1 MILPSW
7 GAQACPEEKRWTD
20 FSTISFK
27 SGQSARVTLRRFS
40 DADHA
45 QVGEG
50 DSMREM
56 LQLKGGYSLF
66 KGYDPSSRRER
77 NPFLMLDMPVGIL
90 LNLLAQRISRPCDL
104 PAGRHLLAEIPR
116 SGKAD
121 FVLNGYV
128 AQLPDRV
135 GLSFE
140 FTAEEQRA
148 SGAVFQASGEIE
160 FAEIGPIPR
169 SMPIGQW
176 VITRGSGATLV
187 PRVVDPGKPVETLRE
202 LDSLDIGTLVERQPL
217 ETGKP
222 R

>member
-1 MILPSW
+1 
-7 GAQACPEEKRWTD
+7 
-20 FSTISFK
+20 
-27 SGQSARVTLRRFS
+27 
-40 DADHA
+40 
-45 QVGEG
+45 
-50 DSMREM
+50 
-56 LQLKGGYSLF
+56 
-66 KGYDPSSRRER
+66 
-77 NPFLMLDMPVGIL
+77 MLDMPVGIL

-148 SGAVFQASGEIE
+148 SGEIE